1 MDLFTP
7 TNISFTQA
15 APQIT
20 HLGIGAHQD
29 DLEIMALHG
38 ILECYQHPTKKFAG
52 ITCTNG
58 SGSPRTG
65 TYATYDD
72 EKMKSIRREEQR
84 QAALLGKYLFVTQL
98 DHPSAEVQNPTNNS
112 LVNELHKLLLQL
124 HPEVIYT
131 HHPLDKHPTHR
142 AVCRG
147 VIEALRRLPSN
158 QHPKRFL
165 GGEVWRGLDWVV
177 DEDKIALAVSAHP
190 ELSEKLLAVF
200 DSQISGGK
208 RYDLAATGRWQAN
221 ATFAMPHT
229 VDEATLVSYAID
241 LMPLLKN
248 PRLTLENF
256 ALGFVDRFRKQI
268 EEEQKTQFYPDFV
281 KLLG

>member
-1 MDLFTP
+1 MDLFIP
-7 TNISFTQA
+7 TNISFDEA

-38 ILECYQHPTKKFAG
+38 ILECYQHPTRKFAG

-65 TYATYDD
+65 SYATCDD
-72 EKMKSIRREEQR
+72 EKMKRIRQEEQR
-84 QAALLGKYLFVTQL
+84 QAALLGNYLFVAQFDL
-98 DHPSAEVQNPTNNS
+98 PSSSNLLVDS
-112 LVNELHKLLLQL
+112 LHQLLLQL
-124 HPEVIYT
+124 RPEIIYT

-142 AVCRG
+142 AVGRA
-147 VIEALRRLPSN
+147 VIEVLRRLPAH

-165 GGEVWRGLDWVV
+165 GSEVWRGLDWVV
-177 DEDKIALAVSAHP
+177 NEDKIALDVSAHP
-190 ELSEKLLAVF
+190 ELSEKLLTIF

-208 RYDLAATGRWQAN
+208 RYDLATQGRRRAN
-221 ATFAMPHT
+221 ATFASPHT
-229 VDEATLVSYAID
+229 TDQATLVSYAID

-248 PRLTLENF
+248 PQLTLSEF
-256 ALGFVDRFRKQI
+256 ALGFIDRFRKEI
-268 EEEQKTQFYPDFV
+268 EGEQRK
-281 KLLG
+281 